1 MGWWVCHLLLS
12 FYTYFL
18 DAISREYQQ
27 IGTTLPRWGGGV
39 QIRREKAEKGI
50 EIELLNWNGGEREKR
65 FGNQTLQQLYYSA
78 FIDNFF
84 DIYC

>member
-1 MGWWVCHLLLS
+1 MGWWVCRLLLG

-27 IGTTLPRWGGGV
+27 IGTQPCPGGGGV

-50 EIELLNWNGGEREKR
+50 EIELLNWNGGEREKS
-65 FGNQTLQQLYYSA
+65 FGNQTLQQLYYSG